1 MRTYE
6 HTIMENKHEHE
17 KVDSILTR
25 GEHAIEGVGVLE
37 TGIAESEMRHFSG
50 VSV

>member
-17 KVDSILTR
+17 KVDLILTR
-25 GEHAIEGVGVLE
+25 DEHTIEGVGVLE
-37 TGIAESEMRHFSG
+37 TCVAESKMRHFSG